1 MKEGFLMIIVNLLIK
16 TMFPRQAENANF
28 PNSMSLDLR
37 TSMIDVDV
45 VHQASN
51 EVNQTTSPQRS
62 QDTRQR
68 AQSTIQPNPPD
79 YEVFPTE
86 IKNKT

>member
-1 MKEGFLMIIVNLLIK
+1 
-16 TMFPRQAENANF
+16 
-28 PNSMSLDLR
+28 MSLDLR

-45 VHQASN
+45 DHQASN

-62 QDTRQR
+62 QDTTKR
-68 AQSTIQPNPPD
+68 AQSTIQSNLPD